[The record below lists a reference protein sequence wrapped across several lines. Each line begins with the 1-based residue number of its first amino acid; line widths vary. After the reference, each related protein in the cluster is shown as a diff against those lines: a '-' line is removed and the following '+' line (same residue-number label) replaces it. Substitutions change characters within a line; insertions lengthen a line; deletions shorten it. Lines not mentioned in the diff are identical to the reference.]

1 MFQDHNGEECQL
13 DECKYLTDYLALK
26 FNPETPGGYI
36 VNFINKINGQLLA
49 SSPYKLIVHENLKE
63 IVKSSGIYD
72 VTRLTIIASYLPD
85 PYEFNDLKIEVYGLF
100 VCCCLCS
107 LLNSTFNMF
116 ILIVILFFFLKHR
129 SK

>member
-1 MFQDHNGEECQL
+1 MNYYFQFYSKDHNGEECQL

-26 FNPETPGGYI
+26 FNPEFPGGYI

-85 PYEFNDLKIEVYGLF
+85 LYEFNDLKIEVYGIIIIIF
-100 VCCCLCS
+100 IAYIYNIANIKTS
-107 LLNSTFNMF
+107 KNSKM
-116 ILIVILFFFLKHR
+116 
-129 SK
+129 